1 MKNCYTCKHKKIE
14 SEYGFIYCDIDV
26 PNDVF
31 ELDCEHAECP
41 SWEGEE

>member
-1 MKNCYTCKHKKIE
+1 MKDCRTCINCYYID
-14 SEYGFIYCDIDV
+14 GGQVYCEINV

-41 SWEGEE
+41 YWEEEE

>member
-1 MKNCYTCKHKKIE
+1 MDCNTCKHRYIE
-14 SEYGFIYCDIDV
+14 NDFIYCKIDV

-41 SWEGEE
+41 YYDGDDNA